1 MNMHANLET
10 LNVQV
15 YCSPAPNVVYFLD
28 KSTFDSIKLKLADFA
43 VLLSLIFA
51 LST

>member
-1 MNMHANLET
+1 MNMHVDLET

-15 YCSPAPNVVYFLD
+15 YCSPAPDVVHFLD

>member
-15 YCSPAPNVVYFLD
+15 YCNLALDVVHFLD
-28 KSTFDSIKLKLADFA
+28 RSTFDSIKLKLANFE
-43 VLLSLIFA
+43 VLMYLIFA